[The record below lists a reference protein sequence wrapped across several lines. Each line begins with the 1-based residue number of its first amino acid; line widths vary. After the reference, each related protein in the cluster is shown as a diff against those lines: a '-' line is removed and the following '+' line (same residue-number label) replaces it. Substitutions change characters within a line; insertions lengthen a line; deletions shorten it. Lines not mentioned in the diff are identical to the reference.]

1 MGTCI
6 LLPGKPEQKLIEK
19 ITKLNTKGE
28 NKVNNNNNNNSSTS
42 TSTNTST
49 STSTSTSKIL
59 MIIIKKKLK
68 LFHFDNYALSTTLLV
83 SKIYFKLPSRINL
96 LSLTE

>member
-28 NKVNNNNNNNSSTS
+28 NKVNNNNNNSSSTS
-42 TSTNTST
+42 TNT

>member
-42 TSTNTST
+42 TNTST

-68 LFHFDNYALSTTLLV
+68 LSHFDNYALSTTLLV